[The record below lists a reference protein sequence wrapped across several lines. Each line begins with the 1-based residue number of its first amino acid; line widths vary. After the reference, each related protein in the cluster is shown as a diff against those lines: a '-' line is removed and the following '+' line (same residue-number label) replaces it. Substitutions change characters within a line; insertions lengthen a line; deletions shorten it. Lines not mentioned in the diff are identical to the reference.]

1 MRSIV
6 EVKKN
11 YFICDGNTTTVYELL
26 DADAENVNIRA
37 VLNDNVPDVFDRY
50 TITTKNFNNT
60 RVKKLDGLTIKKLV
74 TGKIKV
80 YDLYEQYF
88 GS

>member
-1 MRSIV
+1 MRSII
-6 EVKKN
+6 EVRKN

-37 VLNDNVPDVFDRY
+37 VLNDNISDPCDRY

>member
-6 EVKKN
+6 EVRKN

-37 VLNDNVPDVFDRY
+37 VLNDNVPDPCDRY
-50 TITTKNFNNT
+50 TITTKNFNT
-60 RVKKLDGLTIKKLV
+60 VRVKKLDGLTIKKLV